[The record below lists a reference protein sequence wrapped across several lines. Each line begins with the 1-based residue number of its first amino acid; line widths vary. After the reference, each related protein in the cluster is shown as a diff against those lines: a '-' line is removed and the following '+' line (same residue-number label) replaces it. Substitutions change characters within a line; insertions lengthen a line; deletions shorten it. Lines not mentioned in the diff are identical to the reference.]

1 MLKSTKTLYESPQS
15 EAIRMHC
22 LQVLMSSDFSNATT
36 SNEVFGDNGQL
47 QEFEW

>member
-1 MLKSTKTLYESPQS
+1 MLKSPKSHYETPHT
-15 EAIRMHC
+15 EAIQMHC

-36 SNEVFGDNGQL
+36 SNDAFGNNGQL